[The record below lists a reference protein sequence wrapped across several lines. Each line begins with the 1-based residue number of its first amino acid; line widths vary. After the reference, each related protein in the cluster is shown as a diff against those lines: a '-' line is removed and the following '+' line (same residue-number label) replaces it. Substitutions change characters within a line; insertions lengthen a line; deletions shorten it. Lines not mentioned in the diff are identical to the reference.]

1 MGLSP
6 SQVEKIPVLLLKYLK
21 IHAKQSS
28 KFGVFKLFCLEKN
41 FETKMK
47 GRTFV
52 KGLIIS
58 LNALDGRRIL

>member
-6 SQVEKIPVLLLKYLK
+6 SQVEKMPVLLLKYLK

-41 FETKMK
+41 VGAKMK
-47 GRTFV
+47 GRT
-52 KGLIIS
+52 L
-58 LNALDGRRIL
+58 